1 MCTPHISWRW
11 KGEEMYVT
19 SMTSSRTEEAW
30 PISVGS
36 LPLSPTSPWWLFPV
50 VAFIPSSRFCL
61 LSLIPTALAPHS
73 SHLQK
78 DAPGSWLLPR
88 LPSASHSAVSLHHHL
103 SLNCFPRTS
112 ENNSSL
118 ESDQRPS
125 EQLNVIAQNYTVLNP
140 GTLLCL
146 SLRKPKAYIYWP
158 GSWGHHGSP
167 QREEGR
173 TPGYSVLEPKSLL
186 L

>member
-1 MCTPHISWRW
+1 M
-11 KGEEMYVT
+11 T

-36 LPLSPTSPWWLFPV
+36 LPLSLTSPWWLFPV
-50 VAFIPSSRFCL
+50 VALIPCSRFCL
-61 LSLIPTALAPHS
+61 LSLTPTALAPHS
-73 SHLQK
+73 SPAERWTGLL
-78 DAPGSWLLPR
+78 DAS
-88 LPSASHSAVSLHHHL
+88 LPSLCQPL
-103 SLNCFPRTS
+103 SCLSPCITTSPRTAFPRTS

-140 GTLLCL
+140 GTLLRL
-146 SLRKPKAYIYWP
+146 SLRKLKAYIYWP
-158 GSWGHHGSP
+158 GSWGHNGSP

-173 TPGYSVLEPKSLL
+173 TAGYSILEPESLL